1 MTRCQ
6 VPAVLIHQIEQELDK
21 EEEEMMVFLCRDLA
35 PDLATADLRELLV
48 ALNEREKLSFLG
60 LSELLYRVKRFDLLR
75 RILKTEKATVEANLA
90 RSLRIVPD
98 YRVLM
103 VEINENLEKEEVS
116 SLVFLLRDYAPRM
129 KMAKDKVAKKAN
141 GVLACIRNSV
151 ASRTREVI
159 VSLYSAL
166 VRPHLEYCVQFWAP
180 HYKRDIEVLE
190 HVQGRATK
198 LVKGLEHKSYEEW
211 LRELGLFSLEKRRLR
226 GDLIALYNCL
236 KGGCREVGVGL
247 FSQVTS
253 DRTRG
258 NGLKLCQGRF
268 RLDMRKFYF
277 TERVTKHWNRLPRE
291 VVESPSL
298 EVFKGRLDEVL
309 RDMSFLALVIDLEKL
324 NLVAPNQLDL
334 IENCFQNIHRIDL
347 IRKIQKYK
355 HEALMPSVHS
365 QPVYV
370 NALQASLPNL
380 SLIDPPYNSGIQNV
394 NKEKPQNGQSLIL
407 AEPVH
412 MSIQESG
419 PVSHKVFDDQYRM
432 QSQPLGI
439 CLIIDC
445 IGNDTDVLEE
455 TFRSLGYDIHCH
467 RYLNMNTMNQTLL
480 EVARLQKHRNC
491 DSFICILS
499 YIVPEN
505 EQEYTSLLEVDGNDE
520 KIIANAK
527 IPWKVTIPQV
537 ADIFWSQCKVD
548 VSTLEKSPSSS
559 SYYLRCLAELL
570 RNPHKRKLSILDIHT
585 ELNRKVYEWNKTTD
599 PSQQYSLLLQ
609 HTLRKKL
616 FLSHT

>member
-1 MTRCQ
+1 MSRCQ

-21 EEEEMMVFLCRDLA
+21 DEEEMMVFLCRDLA

-90 RSLRIVPD
+90 RSLRLVPD

-103 VEINENLEKEEVS
+103 VEINENLEKEEVG

-129 KMAKDKVAKKAN
+129 KMAKDK
-141 GVLACIRNSV
+141 
-151 ASRTREVI
+151 
-159 VSLYSAL
+159 
-166 VRPHLEYCVQFWAP
+166 
-180 HYKRDIEVLE
+180 
-190 HVQGRATK
+190 
-198 LVKGLEHKSYEEW
+198 
-211 LRELGLFSLEKRRLR
+211 
-226 GDLIALYNCL
+226 
-236 KGGCREVGVGL
+236 
-247 FSQVTS
+247 
-253 DRTRG
+253 
-258 NGLKLCQGRF
+258 
-268 RLDMRKFYF
+268 
-277 TERVTKHWNRLPRE
+277 
-291 VVESPSL
+291 
-298 EVFKGRLDEVL
+298 
-309 RDMSFLALVIDLEKL
+309 SFLALVIDLEKL

-334 IENCFQNIHRIDL
+334 LENCFRNIHRMDL
-347 IRKIQKYK
+347 IRKIQKYR
-355 HEALMPSVHS
+355 HEALMSSVHS

-380 SLIDPPYNSGIQNV
+380 NLIDPPYNSGV
-394 NKEKPQNGQSLIL
+394 T
-407 AEPVH
+407 EPIH

-455 TFRSLGYDIHCH
+455 TFRGLGYDVHCH

-491 DSFICILS
+491 DSFICILVSRGSPQSIFCTDHTFSGFPLEQIKKYFTADSCPELLGKPKLFFIQS

-505 EQEYTSLLEVDGNDE
+505 EQECTSLLEIDGNDE
-520 KIIANAK
+520 KIIANTK

-616 FLSHT
+616 FLSPT

>member
-6 VPAVLIHQIEQELDK
+6 VPAALIYQIEQELDK
-21 EEEEMMVFLCRDLA
+21 EEEEMMLFLCRDLA

-90 RSLRIVPD
+90 RSLRLVSD

-103 VEINENLEKEEVS
+103 AELSEDLEKEEVG
-116 SLVFLLRDYAPRM
+116 SLVFLLRDYTSRM
-129 KMAKDKVAKKAN
+129 KMAKDK
-141 GVLACIRNSV
+141 
-151 ASRTREVI
+151 
-159 VSLYSAL
+159 
-166 VRPHLEYCVQFWAP
+166 
-180 HYKRDIEVLE
+180 
-190 HVQGRATK
+190 
-198 LVKGLEHKSYEEW
+198 
-211 LRELGLFSLEKRRLR
+211 
-226 GDLIALYNCL
+226 
-236 KGGCREVGVGL
+236 
-247 FSQVTS
+247 
-253 DRTRG
+253 
-258 NGLKLCQGRF
+258 
-268 RLDMRKFYF
+268 
-277 TERVTKHWNRLPRE
+277 
-291 VVESPSL
+291 
-298 EVFKGRLDEVL
+298 
-309 RDMSFLALVIDLEKL
+309 SFLALVIDLEKR

-334 IENCFQNIHRIDL
+334 IENCFHSIHRIDL

-355 HEALMPSVHS
+355 HEALVSSVPS

-380 SLIDPPYNSGIQNV
+380 TLIDPPYKSGSV
-394 NKEKPQNGQSLIL
+394 NKEKAQNGESLIL
-407 AEPVH
+407 EEPVH

-432 QSQPLGI
+432 QSQPLGV

-455 TFRSLGYDIHCH
+455 TFRGLGYDVCCH
-467 RYLNMNTMNQTLL
+467 RYLNMDTMNQTLL

-491 DSFICILS
+491 DSFICILVSRGSPQSIFCTDHTLSGFPLEQVKKYFTADSCPELLGKPKLFFIQS

-505 EQEYTSLLEVDGNDE
+505 ELECTSLLEVDGNDE
-520 KIIANAK
+520 KVIDNAK

-537 ADIFWSQCKVD
+537 ADIFWSQCKID
-548 VSTLEKSPSSS
+548 ASTLEKSPSSS
-559 SYYLRCLAELL
+559 SYYLRCLSELL

-616 FLSHT
+616 FFSP

>member
-75 RILKTEKATVEANLA
+75 RILKIEKATVEANLA
-90 RSLRIVPD
+90 RSLKLVPD

-103 VEINENLEKEEVS
+103 VEINENLEKEEVG

-129 KMAKDKVAKKAN
+129 KMVKDK
-141 GVLACIRNSV
+141 
-151 ASRTREVI
+151 
-159 VSLYSAL
+159 
-166 VRPHLEYCVQFWAP
+166 
-180 HYKRDIEVLE
+180 
-190 HVQGRATK
+190 
-198 LVKGLEHKSYEEW
+198 
-211 LRELGLFSLEKRRLR
+211 
-226 GDLIALYNCL
+226 
-236 KGGCREVGVGL
+236 
-247 FSQVTS
+247 
-253 DRTRG
+253 
-258 NGLKLCQGRF
+258 
-268 RLDMRKFYF
+268 
-277 TERVTKHWNRLPRE
+277 
-291 VVESPSL
+291 
-298 EVFKGRLDEVL
+298 
-309 RDMSFLALVIDLEKL
+309 SFLALVIDLEKL

-334 IENCFQNIHRIDL
+334 IENCFRNIHRIDL

-355 HEALMPSVHS
+355 HEEYLH
-365 QPVYV
+365 PVYV

-380 SLIDPPYNSGIQNV
+380 SLIDPPYNSGNV
-394 NKEKPQNGQSLIL
+394 NKEKSQNGQIFALHV
-407 AEPVH
+407 P
-412 MSIQESG
+412 Q
-419 PVSHKVFDDQYRM
+419 VFDDQYRM

-455 TFRSLGYDIHCH
+455 TFRGLGYDVHCH
-467 RYLNMNTMNQTLL
+467 RYLSMNTMNQTLL
-480 EVARLQKHRNC
+480 EVARLQKHRNF
-491 DSFICILS
+491 DSFICILVSRGSPQSIFCTDHTFSGFPLEQIKKYFTADSCPELLGKPKLFFIQS
-499 YIVPEN
+499 YIVPES
-505 EQEYTSLLEVDGNDE
+505 EQECTSLLEVDGNDE
-520 KIIANAK
+520 KITANAK

-548 VSTLEKSPSSS
+548 VSTLEKSASSS

-570 RNPHKRKLSILDIHT
+570 CNPHKRKLSILDIHT

-616 FLSHT
+616 FLSPT

>member
-90 RSLRIVPD
+90 RSLRLVPD

-103 VEINENLEKEEVS
+103 VEINENLEKEEVG

-129 KMAKDKVAKKAN
+129 KMAKDK
-141 GVLACIRNSV
+141 
-151 ASRTREVI
+151 
-159 VSLYSAL
+159 
-166 VRPHLEYCVQFWAP
+166 
-180 HYKRDIEVLE
+180 
-190 HVQGRATK
+190 
-198 LVKGLEHKSYEEW
+198 
-211 LRELGLFSLEKRRLR
+211 
-226 GDLIALYNCL
+226 
-236 KGGCREVGVGL
+236 
-247 FSQVTS
+247 
-253 DRTRG
+253 
-258 NGLKLCQGRF
+258 
-268 RLDMRKFYF
+268 
-277 TERVTKHWNRLPRE
+277 
-291 VVESPSL
+291 
-298 EVFKGRLDEVL
+298 
-309 RDMSFLALVIDLEKL
+309 SFLALVIDLEKL

-334 IENCFQNIHRIDL
+334 IENCFRNIHRIDL

-355 HEALMPSVHS
+355 HEALMSSVHS

-394 NKEKPQNGQSLIL
+394 NKEKSQNGQSLIL

-445 IGNDTDVLEE
+445 IGNDT
-455 TFRSLGYDIHCH
+455 
-467 RYLNMNTMNQTLL
+467 
-480 EVARLQKHRNC
+480 
-491 DSFICILS
+491 
-499 YIVPEN
+499 
-505 EQEYTSLLEVDGNDE
+505 
-520 KIIANAK
+520 
-527 IPWKVTIPQV
+527 
-537 ADIFWSQCKVD
+537 
-548 VSTLEKSPSSS
+548 
-559 SYYLRCLAELL
+559 
-570 RNPHKRKLSILDIHT
+570 
-585 ELNRKVYEWNKTTD
+585 
-599 PSQQYSLLLQ
+599 
-609 HTLRKKL
+609 
-616 FLSHT
+616 

>member
-1 MTRCQ
+1 MTKCQ

-21 EEEEMMVFLCRDLA
+21 EEEEIMVFLCRDLA

-48 ALNEREKLSFLG
+48 ALNDRDKLSLFG

-75 RILKTEKATVEANLA
+75 RIMKTEKTTVEANLA
-90 RSLRIVPD
+90 RNPRLVPD

-103 VEINENLEKEEVS
+103 VEINENLEKEEVG
-116 SLVFLLRDYAPRM
+116 SLSFLLRDYAPRM
-129 KMAKDKVAKKAN
+129 KMTKDK
-141 GVLACIRNSV
+141 
-151 ASRTREVI
+151 
-159 VSLYSAL
+159 
-166 VRPHLEYCVQFWAP
+166 
-180 HYKRDIEVLE
+180 
-190 HVQGRATK
+190 
-198 LVKGLEHKSYEEW
+198 
-211 LRELGLFSLEKRRLR
+211 
-226 GDLIALYNCL
+226 
-236 KGGCREVGVGL
+236 
-247 FSQVTS
+247 
-253 DRTRG
+253 
-258 NGLKLCQGRF
+258 
-268 RLDMRKFYF
+268 
-277 TERVTKHWNRLPRE
+277 
-291 VVESPSL
+291 
-298 EVFKGRLDEVL
+298 
-309 RDMSFLALVIDLEKL
+309 SFLGVVIELEKL

-334 IENCFQNIHRIDL
+334 IENCFRNIHRIDL
-347 IRKIQKYK
+347 VKKIEKYK
-355 HEALMPSVHS
+355 QEAFMSSICS

-380 SLIDPPYNSGIQNV
+380 SLIDPPYNSGNV
-394 NKEKPQNGQSLIL
+394 NRERSQNGLSFFQE
-407 AEPVH
+407 EPVH

-419 PVSHKVFDDQYRM
+419 PASHKVFNDQYRM

-455 TFRSLGYDIHCH
+455 TFRGLGYEVRCH
-467 RYLNMNTMNQTLL
+467 RYLNMDATNQTLL

-491 DSFICILS
+491 DSFVCVLVSRGSPQSIFCTDQTFTGFPLEQIKKYFMADSCPELLGKPKLFFIQS

-505 EQEYTSLLEVDGNDE
+505 EQECTSLLEVDGNDK
-520 KIIANAK
+520 KITSNAK
-527 IPWKVTIPQV
+527 VPLKLTIPQV

-548 VSTLEKSPSSS
+548 VSALEKSPTSS

-585 ELNRKVYEWNKTTD
+585 ELNRKVYEWNKTAD

-616 FLSHT
+616 FLSPV